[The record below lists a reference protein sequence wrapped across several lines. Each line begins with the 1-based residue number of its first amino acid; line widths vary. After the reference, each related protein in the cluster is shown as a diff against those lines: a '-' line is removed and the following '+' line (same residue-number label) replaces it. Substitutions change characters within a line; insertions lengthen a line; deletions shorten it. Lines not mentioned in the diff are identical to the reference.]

1 MTTIKDKIIFLNG
14 KLRYHMSK
22 KQEDEA
28 LKIMSDIINRLSNNQ
43 HQQDVELKEFYM
55 FALIDRI
62 NLNFKNEKYYDVV
75 SDVESM
81 KLILQEYNRD
91 SMSNRLNLLEDMP
104 LHVQSY
110 RHETIQEGSMKMKDS
125 KNSQDVYCYLF
136 SDMFLITK
144 DNKQNSSTNSLLS
157 MINNY
162 GQT

>member
-14 KLRYHMSK
+14 KIKYHMSK

-62 NLNFKNEKYYDVV
+62 NLNFKNEKY
-75 SDVESM
+75 SQ
-81 KLILQEYNRD
+81 ILQEYNRD

-136 SDMFLITK
+136 SNMFLITK